1 VEPIIYS
8 LQFRGRATEIAPGVM
23 RAVTAAPSSV
33 LVTIIGEG
41 GVDGRIE
48 STDGAEARFESEVS
62 FSDGSTFREEGT
74 IDFGSGHRLCFR
86 TVGAGRLGPSVDPTL
101 KHGAVIWEVDG
112 GEGGFD
118 GAQGL
123 ITSNFFVS
131 DTGEVTDNQFGVIF
145 VAGRGVAS

>member
-1 VEPIIYS
+1 M
-8 LQFRGRATEIAPGVM
+8 L

-62 FSDGSTFREEGT
+62 FSDESTFREEGA
-74 IDFGSGHRLCFR
+74 IDFGSGHSLRFR
-86 TVGAGRLGPSVDPTL
+86 TVGAGQLGPSIDPNL
-101 KHGAVIWEVDG
+101 KHGAVVWEVDG
-112 GEGGFD
+112 GEGRFD

-123 ITSNFFVS
+123 ITSNFFVG
-131 DTGEVTDNQFGVIF
+131 DTGEVTDNHFGFVF
-145 VAGRGVAS
+145 VADPRVVS